1 MTKGKL
7 KVPRPQIKFM
17 NKEKK
22 PIVIKW
28 GYDQKAKSVLE
39 PGHKSS
45 LSDSSP
51 QSLDHEYYQ
60 GRCRGDT
67 VFGLASKK

>member
-22 PIVIKW
+22 RPSPMMEDFSINLLRVCI
-28 GYDQKAKSVLE
+28 SVKEIRLDD
-39 PGHKSS
+39 
-45 LSDSSP
+45 SDPAISM
-51 QSLDHEYYQ
+51 
-60 GRCRGDT
+60 
-67 VFGLASKK
+67 GLL